1 MEGVAPAIAPHWRIN
16 SGLFQADSTLVSEMN
31 LVCALQACDAVADVA
46 FEEVWEAGFGL
57 AERSGDPED
66 NLVAWICSCCP
77 EEPEDPEEENE

>member
-1 MEGVAPAIAPHWRIN
+1 MKGVGDMAKAKQGRTA
-16 SGLFQADSTLVSEMN
+16 LMADIL
-31 LVCALQACDAVADVA
+31 ADVA

-77 EEPEDPEEENE
+77 EEPEDPDEENE